1 MSIRFRFLACL
12 AIFALSG
19 CAGTPAQAQAS
30 GVARDAAVSPPLN
43 HLSLSASASIEV
55 PMDELSVT
63 LAVVREAPEAATVQA
78 QMSQVM
84 EAALVE
90 SRRQARPGELEVR
103 TGAFSLNPRY
113 APPPARP
120 APGYTPSIVGWQGRA
135 ELHLEG
141 RDQRAVA
148 SLAGRLSGL
157 SVARVGYSLSR
168 QARERAE
175 AQTTRE
181 AITRFRER
189 AQSYAEQFGM
199 RTYAVREVQV
209 GMDGGPPPYAQERG
223 LVLRAAA
230 MPMADVPL
238 PVEAGRTT
246 VTSTVS
252 GSIQMLP

>member
-12 AIFALSG
+12 AVFALSG

-30 GVARDAAVSPPLN
+30 GAARDAAVSPPLN

-63 LAVVREAPEAATVQA
+63 LAVVREASEAATVQA
-78 QMSQVM
+78 QMSQVL
-84 EAALVE
+84 EAALAE
-90 SRRQARPGELEVR
+90 ARRQARPGELEVR

-141 RDQRAVA
+141 LDQRAVA

-157 SVARVGYSLSR
+157 SVARVGYSRRARRGSAPRRRPPVRPSR
-168 QARERAE
+168 VFGSARSPMPSSSAC
-175 AQTTRE
+175 APTRCGRCRW
-181 AITRFRER
+181 AWT
-189 AQSYAEQFGM
+189 
-199 RTYAVREVQV
+199 
-209 GMDGGPPPYAQERG
+209 
-223 LVLRAAA
+223 
-230 MPMADVPL
+230 
-238 PVEAGRTT
+238 AGRRPTRRS
-246 VTSTVS
+246 VAWC
-252 GSIQMLP
+252 